1 MTKILDGEIIPPNG
15 IEVTSGSTDDNFDTT
30 AAEHLM
36 GYTLLEGMFIG
47 LTINRSYAGMYDTPV
62 REQRPLSI
70 EDQQILNR
78 QNAERNRRKLVAGY
92 VKEKRAKNA
101 SKEEA
106 KRNKRT
112 AARKARNV
120 TRRNGK

>member
-1 MTKILDGEIIPPNG
+1 MTKILDGEILPPNG
-15 IEVTSGSTDDNFDTT
+15 IEVTTESVDEDFASTASILGSYGLTK
-30 AAEHLM
+30 
-36 GYTLLEGMFIG
+36 GMFIG
-47 LTINRSYAGMYDTPV
+47 ITVNRSYAGMYDTPV
-62 REQRPLSI
+62 KEPRPLSI
-70 EDQQILNR
+70 EDQQIINR

-106 KRNKRT
+106 KRTKRT